1 MTTCSL
7 VYLWSASS
15 KLYYLYEH
23 FDPLSLLL
31 LVSHVSLAFFFC
43 GQNSSS
49 HIVCKLIQST
59 SYRLYTS
66 MKYL

>member
-31 LVSHVSLAFFFC
+31 LVSHVSLAFYFA
-43 GQNSSS
+43 GK
-49 HIVCKLIQST
+49 IVLLT
-59 SYRLYTS
+59 
-66 MKYL
+66 